1 MLSCCKLFSNSFR
14 NAVVKVLQNCL
25 TCNDI
30 LFCQLSESPAS
41 LPPCPPAETAEINQ
55 CDLADALI
63 DTEKSHREESLDPGC
78 LSYLCHM
85 GHYLILE
92 SISLTFFIRAA

>member
-1 MLSCCKLFSNSFR
+1 MLLCFKLSNSV
-14 NAVVKVLQNCL
+14 NAVLKVIQNCL
-25 TCNDI
+25 RCNDI

-92 SISLTFFIRAA
+92 SISFTFFIRTA